1 MFGYNSIGSSMM
13 NSIGWYSQINNM
25 RLIQAL
31 NKNSSRSVG
40 SVSSAGSLRS
50 KLLNSDSADFLK
62 SYQSKMTDMM
72 SKANA
77 LRSTNSQNALNN
89 LSVSSSDTSKISV
102 SAKYSL
108 RDQASYQVDVKK
120 LATEQM
126 NFTQGYDGKANDVMS
141 GQLTIATN
149 YRASPITI
157 NVDSITGAT
166 NEEKLQKI
174 ANEVNHYKA
183 GVSAMVIEN
192 GGKKLLALYS
202 DETGAENAFNV
213 SGSFAEQTGLNKAEQ
228 EAGNAEYTVSKDGS
242 SYGAQR
248 FQSASNTVQ
257 IGGYKI
263 TATLKDVG
271 KSTVTVGTDPSKTAD
286 AVKDMIDSYNSTL
299 KFLDDNSNRGLGVLN
314 QMKRM
319 VRPPISERSMK
330 TLGITANKDG
340 TLSFDKE
347 VFTKAM
353 AKSPSLVNSLVSGP
367 NGLAEGIY
375 SDARSGMNVSSASL
389 TGENLTG
396 SRYSGA
402 SYMQNA
408 GYSLMGGTYSRA
420 GTLRLL
426 NLNSVGALMN
436 FFG

>member
-183 GVSAMVIEN
+183 GVSAMVIE
-192 GGKKLLALYS
+192 
-202 DETGAENAFNV
+202 
-213 SGSFAEQTGLNKAEQ
+213 
-228 EAGNAEYTVSKDGS
+228 
-242 SYGAQR
+242 
-248 FQSASNTVQ
+248 
-257 IGGYKI
+257 
-263 TATLKDVG
+263 
-271 KSTVTVGTDPSKTAD
+271 
-286 AVKDMIDSYNSTL
+286 
-299 KFLDDNSNRGLGVLN
+299 
-314 QMKRM
+314 
-319 VRPPISERSMK
+319 
-330 TLGITANKDG
+330 
-340 TLSFDKE
+340 LS
-347 VFTKAM
+347 
-353 AKSPSLVNSLVSGP
+353 L
-367 NGLAEGIY
+367 IHI
-375 SDARSGMNVSSASL
+375 
-389 TGENLTG
+389 
-396 SRYSGA
+396 
-402 SYMQNA
+402 
-408 GYSLMGGTYSRA
+408 
-420 GTLRLL
+420 
-426 NLNSVGALMN
+426 
-436 FFG
+436 